1 MSVRF
6 ERFVFFANQPTL
18 ISLFLKCRLLYK
30 DFSVHPDQSLPS
42 KKASKVPV
50 KNSPAVWG

>member
-18 ISLFLKCRLLYK
+18 ISLFLKCRLLNK